1 MFVPNA
7 LHWLSE
13 NIQTNVT
20 MKVFGHRTFKAF
32 VIVSFLVGS
41 HIAWKL
47 SGYGRWIA
55 TSCRSLSPNKNK
67 EVDSLSM
74 LVHKTSIKLCGH
86 HLKLRIAL
94 KTIFRFLLVS
104 ERAEMMRNLIL
115 GRNHNLI
122 TWQWLSGNHVIVKI
136 TCTQQARVRHGNF
149 PSLRRCY
156 TTQFFRATSVAT
168 AKFALLQL
176 HGKRCYPLQCF
187 LQHVSQ
193 LVPQGTRLRLMQ
205 CINTPTLNSHSSQ
218 NACRYRPF

>member
-1 MFVPNA
+1 MFVPDA
-7 LHWLSE
+7 LHWLSQ

-55 TSCRSLSPNKNK
+55 TSCRSLSRNENK

-104 ERAEMMRNLIL
+104 ERPEMMRNLIL
-115 GRNHNLI
+115 RRNHKF
-122 TWQWLSGNHVIVKI
+122 NHVTMLKRKSRD
-136 TCTQQARVRHGNF
+136 CQNNM
-149 PSLRRCY
+149 Y
-156 TTQFFRATSVAT
+156 TTSACPTR
-168 AKFALLQL
+168 KFSLLKAML
-176 HGKRCYPLQCF
+176 HYAIRSCKF
-187 LQHVSQ
+187 
-193 LVPQGTRLRLMQ
+193 
-205 CINTPTLNSHSSQ
+205 
-218 NACRYRPF
+218 CRNR